1 MLFGS
6 TNFMSGGI
14 HMRNKI
20 MKGFMGFIIW
30 GMAFGFLNGCDSGD
44 KVIDEA
50 TGNRAVKQYDESKDK
65 LKAIDEQQKEK
76 YQTIPGDE
84 KQ

>member
-1 MLFGS
+1 
-6 TNFMSGGI
+6 MSHRI
-14 HMRNKI
+14 KKI
-20 MKGFMGFIIW
+20 FMGFIIL

-50 TGNRAVKQYDESKDK
+50 TGNRALKQYKMTKEK
-65 LKAIDEQQKEK
+65 LNAIDEKQKEK

-84 KQ
+84 TQENK